1 MHITFWLNSS
11 QTSSIRLPS
20 ANLHLFQ
27 SMLYSILP
35 NDEAAKLH
43 DDDNK
48 MKLFAMSWPI
58 ADSRPQFGEDTIIFP
73 LPLRLVVSTP
83 LKNLIAGFA
92 VGALNQNLRVGNN
105 HLTCL
110 RVETEQQKAS
120 SNKIIIQTLSPITF
134 YDSVIKD
141 DQPYTI
147 YFNPYNSEFQQG
159 IYNNLLKKFRALYPD
174 RDLPTDKFKITPLGE
189 LKERISMYEKE
200 SSFPIKGWW
209 GKFRLE
215 GNQELLQIALDCG
228 LGSKNS
234 GGWGCITQ
242 NFERRK

>member
-1 MHITFWLNSS
+1 MHITFRFSLG
-11 QTSSIRLPS
+11 QTSSIRLPT

-35 NDEAAKLH
+35 DDEAEKLH
-43 DDDNK
+43 DEDK

-58 ADSRPQFGEDTIIFP
+58 ANSRPQFGEDTIIFP
-73 LPLRLVVSTP
+73 LPLKLVVSTP
-83 LKNLIAGFA
+83 LQNLTAGF
-92 VGALNQNLRVGNN
+92 VMGALNKNLRIGNN
-105 HLTCL
+105 YLTCL
-110 RVETEQQKAS
+110 RVETEQQQVS
-120 SNKIIIQTLSPITF
+120 SSKITVKTLSPITF
-134 YDSVIKD
+134 YNSVIKD
-141 DQPYTI
+141 DKPYRI

-159 IYNNLLKKFRALYPD
+159 IHKNLLKKFHALYPEK
-174 RDLPTDKFKITPLGE
+174 DLPKDEFKIIPIGE

-209 GKFRLE
+209 GRFRLE
-215 GNQELLQIALDCG
+215 GNPELLQIALDCG

-242 NFERRK
+242 NFKRRK